1 MLARQNFTGRHVW
14 DNPGLSG
21 YLVCLI
27 HLVSLMQPNKPD
39 RPNRPNEQDR
49 LADCFSIL
57 RNLTDIDRSTAAN
70 DPRPSAS
77 FSAMKNPQRIPVNT
91 PPVFLGLPPCIWPH
105 LLRLV
110 TKAMSDR
117 LLENT
122 KANRH
127 PRWLV
132 EATPVGLHCNQP
144 LFRVAGRPTAPVYQ
158 KWASHLFRGISEQ
171 ETSPY
176 HETRPNQ

>member
-1 MLARQNFTGRHVW
+1 MKTLLARQNFTGRHVW

-21 YLVCLI
+21 YLICLV

-57 RNLTDIDRSTAAN
+57 
-70 DPRPSAS
+70 P
-77 FSAMKNPQRIPVNT
+77 
-91 PPVFLGLPPCIWPH
+91 
-105 LLRLV
+105 
-110 TKAMSDR
+110 
-117 LLENT
+117 ENT

-132 EATPVGLHCNQP
+132 EATPIGLYCNQP
-144 LFRVAGRPTAPVYQ
+144 FLRIAGRPTAPVYQ

-176 HETRPNQ
+176 YEIRPNQ